1 LVKNFQGG
9 YPWTHLYKQE
19 LGPDEQPEIILKY
32 KCSPSGR
39 RKFEEQFLHLEDS
52 TADELSDQVP
62 AADEGVEDVVDELP
76 LDTEAI
82 VAKTEQ
88 VQEEEIT
95 QVTTVEAQQ
104 GTSSLVKSI
113 LKRPHLKIFDKKD
126 THKETSNSG
135 SAAGTPTKVK
145 CCHPFVEK
153 IKTMAD
159 KQLHKVTHKR
169 TIKKVPVTAGNEIV
183 LEDEQTILKLRESPK
198 SPKRDF
204 VSYIEKQESDEID
217 IVPLEESPSETRKRK
232 ESEKDT
238 TVVPDEIIQL
248 PVTNGASSI
257 NVDTQPPGDVADEY
271 RNREPVEEPMCEK
284 VVLPKKKNEPPPPKM
299 PRVKKK
305 DHVYEDIENYDG
317 EETPKITP
325 TSTLERK
332 LKRQPEISGF
342 DPVLQEFLG
351 NETLQISLRIQDDQ
365 ILNDVQGNKT
375 HLDDLVTQSSE
386 EHVDEKQVG
395 FLAPMSS
402 IDSTSSDEGR
412 SKVQLSALVEESDIA
427 ESCDE
432 DTLQV
437 REHSKI
443 ISNVNL
449 APADI
454 KSILKAE
461 TSPATSKKITF
472 SPSTTADDDRL
483 EDVTDVKMDDNR
495 WSKMR

>member
-1 LVKNFQGG
+1 
-9 YPWTHLYKQE
+9 
-19 LGPDEQPEIILKY
+19 LGPDEEPEIILKY

-52 TADELSDQVP
+52 TADDLSDQAP
-62 AADEGVEDVVDELP
+62 AADEGVEDVEELP
-76 LDTEAI
+76 LDTER
-82 VAKTEQ
+82 KESNTEQ
-88 VQEEEIT
+88 IQEEEIIT
-95 QVTTVEAQQ
+95 EITAPEAKQ

-126 THKETSNSG
+126 TNKETPNS
-135 SAAGTPTKVK
+135 SSSAGTPTKIK

-169 TIKKVPVTAGNEIV
+169 TIKKVPVTVGNEIV

-204 VSYIEKQESDEID
+204 VSYIEKQESDEQD

-232 ESEKDT
+232 ESERDT

-248 PVTNGASSI
+248 PCTNGV
-257 NVDTQPPGDVADEY
+257 VDTQPLDDEY
-271 RNREPVEEPMCEK
+271 KNREPVEEPACRK

-305 DHVYEDIENYDG
+305 EHVYEDIENYEG
-317 EETPKITP
+317 EETPKVTP

-351 NETLQISLRIQDDQ
+351 NETLQISLKIQDDQ
-365 ILNDVQGNKT
+365 IFNDVQGNKT

-395 FLAPMSS
+395 LLAPMSS

-412 SKVQLSALVEESDIA
+412 SKVQLSALTEESDIA

-437 REHSKI
+437 KEQSK
-443 ISNVNL
+443 NL
-449 APADI
+449 ASANLGPTDI

-461 TSPATSKKITF
+461 TSPAAPKKISF
-472 SPSTTADDDRL
+472 SPSTTTDDDRL
-483 EDVTDVKMDDNR
+483 EDVTDVIVDVKVDDNR